1 MEHREEKPR
10 LIENVRWTLQGL
22 RLMTHVSPTYLPM
35 LLGQSFITA
44 FVPMMQL
51 FFSARILNELAGRQN
66 IAAIAGF
73 VAATVLLSFILAS
86 LRATLTREVDLS
98 AFWLA
103 YADILGLEAEQFARM
118 DYLHTENGEISEK
131 LAVMDTKARGNGLGL
146 INLYWMAQSVTAGL
160 FSLLFA
166 AILLA
171 GMFHSNA
178 VYRHSFVTTPQA
190 TLLLLLL
197 VASMLVLNVLFRRKE
212 KHMLEE
218 LFQENAKANTAA
230 SYYNGYIK
238 ADKAAKD
245 IRLYRQGAM
254 LEHIFSTSFNVK
266 SWLRFFFFEGRLGGF
281 SAAGM
286 AVVGG
291 AVYLLIGLRALSGMY
306 EVGFVVQYVGAVT
319 ALVTSVTTLL
329 GDLGRAANN
338 AVYIKPL
345 LDFLNLPDNLAKGS
359 KPIPAAKTIQFEFRQ
374 VSFRYPGSD
383 TYALKN
389 VTMTLNAN
397 RRLAVVGRN
406 GSGKTTLVKLL
417 CRLYDPTEGEIFLN
431 GTNIKD
437 FDLETYRRL
446 FSVVFQDFKLFPL
459 TIAAN
464 VAVSDRADPEKVR
477 RCLEDAGFGERL
489 ATLPKGIDTVLY
501 KDFDEDGVQISGG
514 EAQKIALARALYKD
528 AGMVVLDE
536 PTAAL
541 DPIAEYE
548 VYSTFNKTIGSKT
561 AVFISHRLS
570 SCRFCH
576 DIAVFDKGE
585 LVQRGSHAELLT
597 QADGLYAALWHAQAR
612 HYVDEKEEV
621 SPGDAQKG

>member
-1 MEHREEKPR
+1 MENKGSKPR
-10 LIENVRWTLQGL
+10 FMENVRWTLRGL
-22 RLMTHVSPTYLPM
+22 RIVTRVSPAYLPS

-51 FFSARILNELAGRQN
+51 FFSARILNELAGGRN
-66 IAAIAGF
+66 VAAITGF

-98 AFWLA
+98 TFWLA

-118 DYLHTENGEISEK
+118 DYPYTENSGISEK

-146 INLYWMAQSVTAGL
+146 INLYWMAQSISAGL
-160 FSLLFA
+160 FSLIFA
-166 AILLA
+166 AVLLS

-178 VYRHSFVTTPQA
+178 VYRQSFVTTPLA
-190 TLLLLLL
+190 TLLLVLL
-197 VASMLVLNVLFRRKE
+197 VVMVLILNIRFQRKE
-212 KHMLEE
+212 KGMLDD

-230 SYYNGYIK
+230 SYYNDYIK

-254 LEHIFSTSFNVK
+254 LEHIFAISFNVK

-286 AVVGG
+286 AMVGG
-291 AVYLLIGLRALSGMY
+291 AVYLLIGLRALAGMY
-306 EVGFVVQYVGAVT
+306 EVGFVMQYVGAVT
-319 ALVTSVTTLL
+319 VLVTSLTTLL
-329 GDLGRAANN
+329 SDLGRAYNN
-338 AVYIKPL
+338 AAYIKPL
-345 LDFLNLPDNLAKGS
+345 LDYLDLPSQLTGGNTLMPSAE
-359 KPIPAAKTIQFEFRQ
+359 TIQFEFRQ

-389 VTMTLNAN
+389 LNMTLNAN

-417 CRLYDPTEGEIFLN
+417 CRLYDPTEGEILLN
-431 GTNIKD
+431 GTNIKE
-437 FDLETYRRL
+437 FDLESYRHL

-459 TIAAN
+459 SIAAN
-464 VAVSDRADPEKVR
+464 VAVSDRPDPEKIR
-477 RCLEDAGFGERL
+477 RCLEDAGFGARL
-489 ATLPKGIDTVLY
+489 ASLPMGIDTVLY

-514 EAQKIALARALYKD
+514 EAQKLALARALYKD

-541 DPIAEYE
+541 DPIAEFE
-548 VYSTFNKTIGSKT
+548 VYTTFDKTIGSKT
-561 AVFISHRLS
+561 AIFISHRLS

-576 DIAVFDKGE
+576 DIAVFEKGE
-585 LVQRGSHAELLT
+585 LVQRGSHADLLA
-597 QADGLYAALWHAQAR
+597 QADGLYAALWHAQAQ
-612 HYVDEKEEV
+612 HYVDKREEA
-621 SPGDAQKG
+621 SPDDV

>member
-1 MEHREEKPR
+1 MAHKENKPR
-10 LIENVRWTLQGL
+10 FSENVTWTLQGL
-22 RLMTHVSPTYLPM
+22 RLMMRVSPSYLPA

-51 FFSARILNELAGRQN
+51 FFSARILNELAGSRN
-66 IAAIAGF
+66 IAAITGY
-73 VAATVLLSFILAS
+73 VAATVLLSFSLAS
-86 LRATLTREVDLS
+86 LRAWLTREVDLS
-98 AFWLA
+98 TFWFA

-118 DYLHTENGEISEK
+118 DFPHTENSEISEK

-146 INLYWMAQSVTAGL
+146 INLYWMAQSVTTGL
-160 FSLLFA
+160 FSLIFA
-166 AILLA
+166 ALLLT

-178 VYRHSFVTTPQA
+178 MVVSRTFVTTPLA
-190 TLLLLLL
+190 TLLLVLL
-197 VASMLVLNVLFRRKE
+197 VAAMLVLNILFRRKE
-212 KHMLEE
+212 KRVLDD

-254 LEHIFSTSFNVK
+254 LEHIFATSFNVK

-291 AVYLLIGLRALSGMY
+291 AVYLLIGLRALAGMY
-306 EVGFVVQYVGAVT
+306 AVGSVVQYVGAVT
-319 ALVTSVTTLL
+319 ALVTAVTALL
-329 GDLGRAANN
+329 GDLGRAVNN
-338 AVYIKPL
+338 AAYIKPL
-345 LDFLNLPDNLAKGS
+345 LDFLNLPDLLAKGY
-359 KPIPAAKTIQFEFRQ
+359 KPMPTAAEIQFEFRD
-374 VSFRYPGSD
+374 VSFCYPGSE

-389 VTMTLNAN
+389 LNMTLNAN

-406 GSGKTTLVKLL
+406 GSGKTTLIKLL
-417 CRLYDPTEGEIFLN
+417 CRLYDPTEGEILLN
-431 GTNIKD
+431 GINIKD
-437 FDLETYRRL
+437 YDIAAYRRI

-459 TIAAN
+459 SIGAN
-464 VAVSDRADPEKVR
+464 VTVSDQPDPEKIR
-477 RCLEDAGFGERL
+477 RCLEDAGFGDRL
-489 ATLPKGIDTVLY
+489 ATLPKGIDTVLF

-541 DPIAEYE
+541 DPIAEFE
-548 VYSTFNKTIGSKT
+548 VYSSFNKTIGSKT

-585 LVQRGSHAELLT
+585 LVQRGSHAELLAET
-597 QADGLYAALWHAQAR
+597 DGLYAALWHAQAQ
-612 HYVDEKEEV
+612 HYVDEKEEA
-621 SPGDAQKG
+621 SG

>member
-1 MEHREEKPR
+1 MAHKENKPR
-10 LIENVRWTLQGL
+10 FSENVTWTLQGL
-22 RLMTHVSPTYLPM
+22 RLMMRVSPSYLPA
-35 LLGQSFITA
+35 LLGQSFIMA

-51 FFSARILNELAGRQN
+51 FFSARILNELAGSRN
-66 IAAIAGF
+66 IAAITGY
-73 VAATVLLSFILAS
+73 VAATVLLSFSLAS
-86 LRATLTREVDLS
+86 LRAWLTREVDLS
-98 AFWLA
+98 TFWFA

-118 DYLHTENGEISEK
+118 DFPHTENSEISEK

-146 INLYWMAQSVTAGL
+146 INLYWMAQSVTTGL
-160 FSLLFA
+160 FSLIFA
-166 AILLA
+166 ALLLT

-178 VYRHSFVTTPQA
+178 MVVSRTFVTTPLA
-190 TLLLLLL
+190 TLLLVLL
-197 VASMLVLNVLFRRKE
+197 VAAMLVLNILFRRKE
-212 KHMLEE
+212 KRVLDD

-254 LEHIFSTSFNVK
+254 LEHIFATSFNVK

-291 AVYLLIGLRALSGMY
+291 AVYLLIGLRALAGMY
-306 EVGFVVQYVGAVT
+306 AVGSVVQYVGAVT
-319 ALVTSVTTLL
+319 ALVTAVTALL
-329 GDLGRAANN
+329 GDLGRAVNN
-338 AVYIKPL
+338 AAYIKPL
-345 LDFLNLPDNLAKGS
+345 LDFLNLPDLLAKGY
-359 KPIPAAKTIQFEFRQ
+359 KPMPTAAEIQFEFRD
-374 VSFRYPGSD
+374 VSFCYPGSE

-389 VTMTLNAN
+389 LNMTLNAN

-406 GSGKTTLVKLL
+406 GSGKTTLIKLL
-417 CRLYDPTEGEIFLN
+417 CRLYDPTEGEILLN
-431 GTNIKD
+431 GINIKD
-437 FDLETYRRL
+437 YDIAAYRRI

-459 TIAAN
+459 SIGAN
-464 VAVSDRADPEKVR
+464 VTVSDQPDPEKIR
-477 RCLEDAGFGERL
+477 RCLEDAGFGDRL
-489 ATLPKGIDTVLY
+489 ATLPKGIDTVLF

-541 DPIAEYE
+541 DPIAEFE
-548 VYSTFNKTIGSKT
+548 VYSSFNKTIGSKT

-585 LVQRGSHAELLT
+585 LVQRGSHAELLAET
-597 QADGLYAALWHAQAR
+597 DGLYAALWHAQAQ
-612 HYVDEKEEV
+612 HYVDEKEEA
-621 SPGDAQKG
+621 SG

>member
-1 MEHREEKPR
+1 MAHKENKPR
-10 LIENVRWTLQGL
+10 FSENVTWTLQGL
-22 RLMTHVSPTYLPM
+22 RLMMRVSPSYLPA
-35 LLGQSFITA
+35 LLGQSFIMA

-51 FFSARILNELAGRQN
+51 FFSARILNELAGSRN
-66 IAAIAGF
+66 IAAITSY
-73 VAATVLLSFILAS
+73 VAATVLLSFSLAS
-86 LRATLTREVDLS
+86 LRAWLAREVDLS
-98 AFWLA
+98 TFWFA

-118 DYLHTENGEISEK
+118 DFPHTENSEISEK

-146 INLYWMAQSVTAGL
+146 INLYWMAQSVTTGL
-160 FSLLFA
+160 FSLIFA
-166 AILLA
+166 ALLLT

-178 VYRHSFVTTPQA
+178 MVVSRTFVTTPLA
-190 TLLLLLL
+190 TLLLVLL
-197 VASMLVLNVLFRRKE
+197 VAAMLVLNILFRRKE
-212 KHMLEE
+212 KRVLDD

-254 LEHIFSTSFNVK
+254 LEHIFATSFNVK

-291 AVYLLIGLRALSGMY
+291 AVYLLIGLRALAGMY
-306 EVGFVVQYVGAVT
+306 AVGSVVQYVGAVT
-319 ALVTSVTTLL
+319 ALVTAVTALL
-329 GDLGRAANN
+329 GDLGRAVNN
-338 AVYIKPL
+338 AAYIKPL
-345 LDFLNLPDNLAKGS
+345 LDFLNLPDLLAKGY
-359 KPIPAAKTIQFEFRQ
+359 KPMPTAAEIQFEFRD
-374 VSFRYPGSD
+374 VSFCYPGSE

-389 VTMTLNAN
+389 LNMTLNAN

-406 GSGKTTLVKLL
+406 GSGKTTLIKLL
-417 CRLYDPTEGEIFLN
+417 CRLYDPTEGEILLN
-431 GTNIKD
+431 GINIKD
-437 FDLETYRRL
+437 YDIAAYRRI

-459 TIAAN
+459 SIGAN
-464 VAVSDRADPEKVR
+464 VTVSDQPDPEKIR
-477 RCLEDAGFGERL
+477 RCLEDAGFGDRL
-489 ATLPKGIDTVLY
+489 ATLPKGIDTVLF

-541 DPIAEYE
+541 DPIAEFE
-548 VYSTFNKTIGSKT
+548 VYSSFNKTIGSKT

-585 LVQRGSHAELLT
+585 LVQRGSHAELLAET
-597 QADGLYAALWHAQAR
+597 DGLYAALWHAQAQ
-612 HYVDEKEEV
+612 HYVDEKEEA
-621 SPGDAQKG
+621 SG

>member
-1 MEHREEKPR
+1 MENKGSKPR
-10 LIENVRWTLQGL
+10 FMENVRWTLRGL
-22 RLMTHVSPTYLPM
+22 RIVTRVSPAYLPS

-51 FFSARILNELAGRQN
+51 FFSARILNELAGGRN
-66 IAAIAGF
+66 VVAITGF

-98 AFWLA
+98 TFWLA

-118 DYLHTENGEISEK
+118 DYPYTENSGISEK

-146 INLYWMAQSVTAGL
+146 INLYWMAQSISAGL
-160 FSLLFA
+160 FSLIFA
-166 AILLA
+166 AVLLS

-178 VYRHSFVTTPQA
+178 VYRQSFVTTPLA
-190 TLLLLLL
+190 TLLLVLL
-197 VASMLVLNVLFRRKE
+197 VVMVLILNIRFQRKE
-212 KHMLEE
+212 KGMLDD

-230 SYYNGYIK
+230 SYYNDYIK

-254 LEHIFSTSFNVK
+254 LEHIFAISFNVK

-286 AVVGG
+286 AMVGG
-291 AVYLLIGLRALSGMY
+291 AVYLLIGLRALAGMY

-319 ALVTSVTTLL
+319 VLVTSLTTLL
-329 GDLGRAANN
+329 SDLGRAYNN
-338 AVYIKPL
+338 AAYIKPL
-345 LDFLNLPDNLAKGS
+345 LDYLDLPSQLTGGNTLMPSAE
-359 KPIPAAKTIQFEFRQ
+359 TIQFEFRQ

-389 VTMTLNAN
+389 LNMTLNAN

-417 CRLYDPTEGEIFLN
+417 CRLYDPTEGEILLN
-431 GTNIKD
+431 GTNIKE
-437 FDLETYRRL
+437 FDLESYRHL

-459 TIAAN
+459 SIAAN
-464 VAVSDRADPEKVR
+464 VAVSDRPDPEKIR
-477 RCLEDAGFGERL
+477 RCLEDAGFGARL
-489 ATLPKGIDTVLY
+489 ASLPMGIDTVLY

-514 EAQKIALARALYKD
+514 EAQKLALARALYKD

-541 DPIAEYE
+541 DPIAEFE
-548 VYSTFNKTIGSKT
+548 VYTTFDKTIGSKT
-561 AVFISHRLS
+561 AIFISHRLS

-576 DIAVFDKGE
+576 DIAVFEKGE
-585 LVQRGSHAELLT
+585 LVQRGSHADLLA
-597 QADGLYAALWHAQAR
+597 QADGLYAALWHAQAQ
-612 HYVDEKEEV
+612 HYVDKREEA
-621 SPGDAQKG
+621 SPDDV

>member
-1 MEHREEKPR
+1 M
-10 LIENVRWTLQGL
+10 
-22 RLMTHVSPTYLPM
+22 
-35 LLGQSFITA
+35 
-44 FVPMMQL
+44 
-51 FFSARILNELAGRQN
+51 
-66 IAAIAGF
+66 
-73 VAATVLLSFILAS
+73 LLSFILAS

-98 AFWLA
+98 TFWLA

-118 DYLHTENGEISEK
+118 DYPYTENSGISEK

-146 INLYWMAQSVTAGL
+146 INLYWMAQSISAGL
-160 FSLLFA
+160 FSLIFA
-166 AILLA
+166 AVLLS

-178 VYRHSFVTTPQA
+178 VYRQSFVTTPLA
-190 TLLLLLL
+190 TLLLVLL
-197 VASMLVLNVLFRRKE
+197 VVMVLILNIRFQRKE
-212 KHMLEE
+212 KGMLDD

-230 SYYNGYIK
+230 SYYNDYIK

-254 LEHIFSTSFNVK
+254 LEHIFAISFNVK

-286 AVVGG
+286 AMVGG
-291 AVYLLIGLRALSGMY
+291 AVYLLIGLRALAGMY

-319 ALVTSVTTLL
+319 VLVTSLTTLL
-329 GDLGRAANN
+329 SDLGRAYNN
-338 AVYIKPL
+338 AAYIKPL
-345 LDFLNLPDNLAKGS
+345 LDYLDLPSQLTGGNTLMPSAE
-359 KPIPAAKTIQFEFRQ
+359 TIQFEFRQ

-389 VTMTLNAN
+389 LNMTLNAN

-417 CRLYDPTEGEIFLN
+417 CRLYDPTEGEILLN
-431 GTNIKD
+431 GTNIKE
-437 FDLETYRRL
+437 FDLESYRHL

-459 TIAAN
+459 SIAAN
-464 VAVSDRADPEKVR
+464 VAVSDRPDPEKIR
-477 RCLEDAGFGERL
+477 RCLEDAGFGARL
-489 ATLPKGIDTVLY
+489 ASLPMGIDTVLY

-514 EAQKIALARALYKD
+514 EAQKLALARALYKD

-541 DPIAEYE
+541 DPIAEFE
-548 VYSTFNKTIGSKT
+548 VYTTFDKTIGSKT
-561 AVFISHRLS
+561 AIFISHRLS

-576 DIAVFDKGE
+576 DIAVFEKGE
-585 LVQRGSHAELLT
+585 LVQRGSHADLLA
-597 QADGLYAALWHAQAR
+597 QADGLYAALWHAQAQ
-612 HYVDEKEEV
+612 HYVDKREEA
-621 SPGDAQKG
+621 SPDDV

>member
-1 MEHREEKPR
+1 MAHKENKPR
-10 LIENVRWTLQGL
+10 FSENVTWTLQGL
-22 RLMTHVSPTYLPM
+22 RLMMRVSPSYLPA

-51 FFSARILNELAGRQN
+51 FFSARILNELAGSRN
-66 IAAIAGF
+66 IAAITSY
-73 VAATVLLSFILAS
+73 VAATVLLSFSLAS
-86 LRATLTREVDLS
+86 LRAWLTREVDLS
-98 AFWLA
+98 TFWFA

-118 DYLHTENGEISEK
+118 DFPHTENSEISEK

-146 INLYWMAQSVTAGL
+146 INLYWMAQSVTTGL
-160 FSLLFA
+160 FSLIFA
-166 AILLA
+166 ALLLT

-178 VYRHSFVTTPQA
+178 MVVSRTFVTTPLA
-190 TLLLLLL
+190 TLLLVLL
-197 VASMLVLNVLFRRKE
+197 VAAMLVLNILFRRKE
-212 KHMLEE
+212 KRVLDD

-254 LEHIFSTSFNVK
+254 LEHIFATSFNVK

-291 AVYLLIGLRALSGMY
+291 AVYLLIGLRALAGMY
-306 EVGFVVQYVGAVT
+306 AVGSVVQYVGAVT
-319 ALVTSVTTLL
+319 ALVTAVTALL
-329 GDLGRAANN
+329 GDLGRAVNN
-338 AVYIKPL
+338 AAYIKPL
-345 LDFLNLPDNLAKGS
+345 LDFLNLPDLLAKGY
-359 KPIPAAKTIQFEFRQ
+359 KPMPTAAEIQFEFRD
-374 VSFRYPGSD
+374 VSFCYPGSE

-389 VTMTLNAN
+389 LNMTLNAN

-406 GSGKTTLVKLL
+406 GSGKTTLIKLL
-417 CRLYDPTEGEIFLN
+417 CRLYDPTEGEILLN
-431 GTNIKD
+431 GINIKD
-437 FDLETYRRL
+437 YDIAAYRRI

-459 TIAAN
+459 SIGAN
-464 VAVSDRADPEKVR
+464 VTVSDQPDPEKIR
-477 RCLEDAGFGERL
+477 RCLEDAGFGDRL
-489 ATLPKGIDTVLY
+489 ATLPKGIDTVLF

-541 DPIAEYE
+541 DPIAEFE
-548 VYSTFNKTIGSKT
+548 VYSSFNKTIGSKT

-585 LVQRGSHAELLT
+585 LVQRGSHAELLAET
-597 QADGLYAALWHAQAR
+597 DGLYAALWHAQAQ
-612 HYVDEKEEV
+612 HYVDEKEEA
-621 SPGDAQKG
+621 SG